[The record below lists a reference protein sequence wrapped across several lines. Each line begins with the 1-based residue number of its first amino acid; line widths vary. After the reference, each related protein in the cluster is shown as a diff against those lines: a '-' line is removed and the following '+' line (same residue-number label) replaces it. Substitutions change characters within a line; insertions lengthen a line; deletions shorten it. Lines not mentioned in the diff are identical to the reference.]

1 MNKKL
6 FSIFAI
12 TIFLFSIGSS
22 EAWSQTN
29 EEVATM
35 KQMAQTEIRL
45 VFIRNLALSEEE
57 GAIFWPLYDQYRAEV
72 NKVGAKTS
80 NVINEYIANIQ
91 NLTDARAIDL
101 TKRYY
106 EAEKER
112 VDINLKYLEK
122 MMAVLPGKKVAK
134 FLQIENKLMAVGR
147 YNLANKIPLIQE

>member
-6 FSIFAI
+6 FSIFTI

-72 NKVGAKTS
+72 NEVGAKTS

-91 NLTDARAIDL
+91 NLTDAQAIDL

-106 EAEKER
+106 EAEQER
-112 VDINLKYLEK
+112 VDINLKYLELK
-122 MMAVLPGKKVAK
+122 LRVSKGNRLLTVLVNICIFVQFLEKK
-134 FLQIENKLMAVGR
+134 
-147 YNLANKIPLIQE
+147 